1 MQKNPYT
8 AFTLIELLV
17 VISIITI
24 LALWISQISF
34 TTMWDKQKLDTTVA
48 RIVSNIETVRWNA
61 LMWKWIWDQLTV
73 PESYQIDFSTTWSGN
88 IITYF
93 LSWTLEP
100 YNDIIPINFWTD
112 FTELS
117 QFKCLDL
124 DDDPD
129 DIISSTWTW
138 TIIITWWVMSLT
150 WSCNQTSSKRLE
162 LTVKRKQHTKTIEIN
177 TLNWLIKKD

>member
-88 IITYF
+88 ITTQY
-93 LSWTLEP
+93 LSW
-100 YNDIIPINFWTD
+100 
-112 FTELS
+112 
-117 QFKCLDL
+117 
-124 DDDPD
+124 
-129 DIISSTWTW
+129 
-138 TIIITWWVMSLT
+138 
-150 WSCNQTSSKRLE
+150 
-162 LTVKRKQHTKTIEIN
+162 
-177 TLNWLIKKD
+177 